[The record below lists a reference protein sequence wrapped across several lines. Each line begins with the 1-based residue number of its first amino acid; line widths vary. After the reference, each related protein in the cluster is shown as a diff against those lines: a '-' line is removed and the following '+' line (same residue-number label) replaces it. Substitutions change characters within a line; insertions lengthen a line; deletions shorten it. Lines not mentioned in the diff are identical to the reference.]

1 MLCREARPSATPNS
15 RSSHLSTP
23 LHQVP
28 AVQFLTVVV
37 ALVLWSGLRFH
48 PLLAWLLAVNSFG
61 FLLYGADKFFARKG
75 WRRVSEADLLLY
87 TVVGGTMGTWLGM
100 RVFRH
105 KTRKQ
110 SFRRSFGIIVA
121 IQAALLAAFL
131 WGRFGR

>member
-1 MLCREARPSATPNS
+1 M
-15 RSSHLSTP
+15 
-23 LHQVP
+23 P

-87 TVVGGTMGTWLGM
+87 TVVGGTVGTWLGM
-100 RVFRH
+100 RAFRH

-121 IQAALLAAFL
+121 IQAALLVAFL